1 MKYLAPLA
9 AVLVLTTG
17 IPSEGADAIQLK
29 AQPQPPAAA
38 PGAAPGATAPAPAPA
53 ADPMA
58 AVQRLSVGDAK
69 KAVDA
74 GKAVIVDVNSLGS
87 YAAEHA
93 KGSLSIPANE
103 MYARTGE
110 LPKDKQIIAYCSCS
124 AEQTSAR
131 VVVELKRQGFDAVAL
146 LGGLKAWKE
155 AGYEVESKP
164 AP

>member
-1 MKYLAPLA
+1 MLKQLAPLA
-9 AVLVLTTG
+9 AVLVLTSG

-38 PGAAPGATAPAPAPA
+38 PGATAPAPA
-53 ADPMA
+53 ADPLA
-58 AVQRLSVGDAK
+58 AVQRVSVGDAK

-74 GKAVIVDVNSLGS
+74 GKAVIVDVNSIGS

-164 AP
+164 RP

>member
-1 MKYLAPLA
+1 MLKQLVPLA

-17 IPSEGADAIQLK
+17 IPSEGADAIQLQ
-29 AQPQPPAAA
+29 AQPLPPAAA
-38 PGAAPGATAPAPAPA
+38 PGVAAPAAPA

-58 AVQRLSVGDAK
+58 TVQRLSVGDAK
-69 KAVDA
+69 KAVEA

-110 LPKDKQIIAYCSCS
+110 LPKNKQIIAYCSCS

-164 AP
+164 RP